1 MKLRIAHLYP
11 VELGINGDVG
21 NVTVLAK
28 RARARGFEVE
38 VVNVGRGATALPDD
52 VDLLHVGSWPLAAVQ
67 TVQADALR
75 HAAQLRELVAAG
87 MPLLAIGGGWEL
99 LGSSITHD
107 DGELDG
113 LGVFASTAVR
123 EPSQSVAE
131 TVVRTEGGLLAGFA
145 NHNAVTTL
153 DAAAEALGE
162 IVRGFGNGGAAAE
175 NAGAEGIRQLSAI
188 GTHLHGPILALNPS
202 LADQLLEQAV
212 HRRDADRS
220 LGDGGEELAR
230 LDLWSQNARLALM
243 RRIGVSAPTS

>member
-1 MKLRIAHLYP
+1 M
-11 VELGINGDVG
+11 
-21 NVTVLAK
+21 
-28 RARARGFEVE
+28 
-38 VVNVGRGATALPDD
+38 
-52 VDLLHVGSWPLAAVQ
+52 
-67 TVQADALR
+67 
-75 HAAQLRELVAAG
+75 
-87 MPLLAIGGGWEL
+87 
-99 LGSSITHD
+99 
-107 DGELDG
+107 
-113 LGVFASTAVR
+113 
-123 EPSQSVAE
+123 
-131 TVVRTEGGLLAGFA
+131 
-145 NHNAVTTL
+145 TTL